1 MGYIKGVAQELKRV
15 TWPSFSEVNKYTW
28 TVIIMVILFGVYFG
42 AVDLG
47 FSSLISWLLSL

>member
-15 TWPSFSEVNKYTW
+15 TWPSFSEANKYTW